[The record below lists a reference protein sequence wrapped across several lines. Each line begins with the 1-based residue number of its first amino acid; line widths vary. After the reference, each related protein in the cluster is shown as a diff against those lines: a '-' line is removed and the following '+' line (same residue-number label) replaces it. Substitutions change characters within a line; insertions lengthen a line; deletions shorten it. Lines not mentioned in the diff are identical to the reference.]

1 MIEIRFAVKE
11 DVDELMRIRQEML
24 REVNSLPEGY
34 AFSDTLVRSSVK
46 YFESGNDA
54 TVLALDDGRAV
65 ACASLSFI
73 EIMPTYGHPTGKR
86 AHLMNVYTNPSY
98 RRQGLA
104 ARMLNMLID
113 LARDRGV
120 TEISLDATESGR
132 PLYESMGF
140 GTNHE
145 AMNLILED
153 CRGK

>member
-1 MIEIRFAVKE
+1 MIEIRFATKE
-11 DVDELMRIRQEML
+11 DIDELMRIRLEML
-24 REVNSLPEGY
+24 REVNSLPEDY
-34 AFSDTLVRSSVK
+34 VFSDTLVRSSEE

-54 TVLALDDGRAV
+54 TVLAMEDGRAV

-73 EIMPTYGHPTGKR
+73 EIMPTYGHPTGRR
-86 AHLMNVYTNPSY
+86 AHLMNVYTASSH
-98 RRQGLA
+98 RRQGIA
-104 ARMLNMLID
+104 GEMVEMLTD
-113 LARDRGV
+113 LARERGV

-132 PLYESMGF
+132 PLYESLGF